1 MKATRTLW
9 WPRSLIAILTLLVP
23 LHCSLFEPREPEPPT
38 QSSFD
43 FRPPTVPTIVISN
56 LQNAVAQKNS
66 ANYMSCFA
74 DPLKTGRAFT
84 FIPSA
89 EASAQYPGLL
99 ANWTIADELSYFQNL
114 IAKAP
119 PNGFSSLLLTPK
131 SSVVTADSVIYDF
144 DYTLT
149 FEHTEAGFPTTSRGT
164 LQFSIGTDNTNF
176 WTIYRWS
183 DFKTTTDITW
193 SLVKG
198 KFSN

>member
-9 WPRSLIAILTLLVP
+9 WPQVLIAIPTLLVP

-56 LQNAVAQKNS
+56 LQNAV
-66 ANYMSCFA
+66 SCFS
-74 DPLKTGRAFT
+74 DPMKTGRAFT

-114 IAKAP
+114 IAKSP
-119 PNGFSSLLLTPK
+119 PNGFSSLTLTPK

-149 FEHTEAGFPTTSRGT
+149 FEHTEVGFPTTFRGT
-164 LQFSIGTDNTNF
+164 LQFSIGTDNSNF
-176 WTIYRWS
+176 WSIYRWS

-193 SLVKG
+193 SLMKG